1 MLMDK
6 RSYKILRKLDSHIN
20 DRRWGSGIDNET
32 FILSDD
38 FFSQCK
44 YDKRIV
50 SAILRQ
56 LRDEGIIDDT
66 YVRSGTA
73 VHTARITEKG
83 ILELKF
89 RRRNRVSIV
98 ITAIITFL
106 GYDFLR
112 DILSYILQRE

>member
-1 MLMDK
+1 MFMDK
-6 RSYKILRKLDSHIN
+6 RSYKILRKLDSHIMERKW
-20 DRRWGSGIDNET
+20 DSGVDNEI

-50 SAILRQ
+50 SAILCQ
-56 LRDEGIIDDT
+56 LRDEGMIDDT
-66 YVRSGTA
+66 YNRDGTPVHA
-73 VHTARITEKG
+73 VRITEKG

-89 RRRNRVSIV
+89 RRRNRASIV
-98 ITAIITFL
+98 ITASITFL

-112 DILSYILQRE
+112 DILSYILQRQ